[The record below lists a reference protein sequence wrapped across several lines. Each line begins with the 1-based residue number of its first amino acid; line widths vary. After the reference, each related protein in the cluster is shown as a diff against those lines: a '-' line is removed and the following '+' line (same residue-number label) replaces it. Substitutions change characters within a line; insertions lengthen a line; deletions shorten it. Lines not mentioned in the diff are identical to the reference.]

1 MENANENNITPAER
15 MYKNHLKNVSNYQ
28 KKNPEKMR
36 EKCRKYNE
44 RLKEEFPD
52 KYKIVLEKKK
62 EYYKNIR
69 KPKIEN
75 EKEKCLD

>member
-75 EKEKCLD
+75 EKRLD